1 MGAILSIIIQ
11 SSIVMLAMY
20 LIYKWAL
27 ASENFH
33 AYNRAILLSI
43 YAMAPIVALGSGFL
57 SFHNAHRAIRLTDVT
72 TSDLLDL
79 FLLNNN
85 VMPIHDAQPVWPKAL
100 IIVWITGMAFFA
112 IQTIYGSVRLRRLVR
127 KGEEIAIGNY
137 RLIIIDDAE
146 IAPFSTRRLI
156 VMNRNDYNSAADM
169 ILAHET
175 GHLDKCHWLDL
186 LLARTAIIIG
196 WFNPATWLIAEELK
210 SVHEYQA
217 DMAVLKS
224 GADSRQYQMLLIK
237 KAVGKSFPAIA
248 NSLNHSKLKK
258 RITMMLKSKQRKSRK
273 LRALALVPAAAVALL
288 VTNLPAVATCLAT
301 VGQSQLSAMNTD
313 RKGSE
318 KVNNNP
324 TVEKKSVTVSTKGKV
339 ENVTKATETPA
350 KAEEINVVHIS
361 GDDSSET
368 DNGSKTAA
376 AFKITVDGQ
385 PYSGD
390 INTIDPESIKSM
402 NVIKGDQTTINI
414 VLKKPGDKDVRDV
427 SQVMPQFPGGEKAML
442 EWLAQNVEYPDV
454 KLDEQP
460 EKVRVIVK
468 FVVDKNGKAI
478 DPEIV
483 SGGPDVYNQEAIK
496 VINKMPVWEPG
507 QVDGQ
512 PVNVTY
518 TLPINF
524 KTKRDNPETK

>member
-1 MGAILSIIIQ
+1 
-11 SSIVMLAMY
+11 
-20 LIYKWAL
+20 
-27 ASENFH
+27 
-33 AYNRAILLSI
+33 
-43 YAMAPIVALGSGFL
+43 
-57 SFHNAHRAIRLTDVT
+57 
-72 TSDLLDL
+72 
-79 FLLNNN
+79 
-85 VMPIHDAQPVWPKAL
+85 
-100 IIVWITGMAFFA
+100 
-112 IQTIYGSVRLRRLVR
+112 
-127 KGEEIAIGNY
+127 
-137 RLIIIDDAE
+137 
-146 IAPFSTRRLI
+146 
-156 VMNRNDYNSAADM
+156 
-169 ILAHET
+169 
-175 GHLDKCHWLDL
+175 
-186 LLARTAIIIG
+186 
-196 WFNPATWLIAEELK
+196 
-210 SVHEYQA
+210 
-217 DMAVLKS
+217 
-224 GADSRQYQMLLIK
+224 
-237 KAVGKSFPAIA
+237 
-248 NSLNHSKLKK
+248 
-258 RITMMLKSKQRKSRK
+258 MMLKSKQRKSRK

-483 SGGPDVYNQEAIK
+483 RGGPDVYNQEAIK